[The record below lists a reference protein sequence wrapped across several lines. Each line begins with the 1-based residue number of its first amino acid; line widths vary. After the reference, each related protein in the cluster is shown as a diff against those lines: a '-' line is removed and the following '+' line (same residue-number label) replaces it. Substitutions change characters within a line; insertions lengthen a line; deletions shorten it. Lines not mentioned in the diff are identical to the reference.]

1 MNLHLYPEGLTKSF
15 TKESHVSGTKRLE
28 GDPLEFLYF
37 SYFYAKIFH
46 NEKINLLQDI
56 RGIG

>member
-28 GDPLEFLYF
+28 GDPLEFFISVIFMPKYF
-37 SYFYAKIFH
+37 TMKKLIYFRI
-46 NEKINLLQDI
+46 
-56 RGIG
+56 